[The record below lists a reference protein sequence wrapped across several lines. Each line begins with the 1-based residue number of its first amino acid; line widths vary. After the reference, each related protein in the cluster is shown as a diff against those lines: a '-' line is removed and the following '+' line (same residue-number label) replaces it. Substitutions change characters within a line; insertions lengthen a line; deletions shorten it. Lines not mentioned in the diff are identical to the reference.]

1 MTFADELRHAASTA
15 PAGVDGNT
23 VARPI
28 APVAEVLTL
37 VQGYPRLLTMCRAKG
52 VFARPFWTEMDLDGH
67 DDAAQLQQ
75 FLDRKCPVPAEA
87 ALWTQGTAFFLF
99 VRLRPRVCYWAFTV
113 ATVTPIAEADRQAA
127 RQALWDVGIREVLA
141 DYHPE
146 NPHTQSAARLGMAV
160 VNRGRYLGAVKSMVE
175 RP

>member
-1 MTFADELRHAASTA
+1 MNFHEELRHAAATE
-15 PAGVDGNT
+15 PAGFQGRK
-23 VARPI
+23 VAQRRE
-28 APVAEVLTL
+28 PVAEVLTL
-37 VQGYPRLLTMCRAKG
+37 AEGYPRLLAMCREKG
-52 VFARPFWTEMDLDGH
+52 VFDRPVWTELGLTGH

-75 FLDRKCPVPAEA
+75 FLDRKCPVPTEA
-87 ALWTQGTAFFLF
+87 ALWTQGSAFFLF

-146 NPHTQSAARLGMAV
+146 NPHTQSAARLGMALV
-160 VNRGRYLGAVKSMVE
+160 DRGRYLGAVKSMVE